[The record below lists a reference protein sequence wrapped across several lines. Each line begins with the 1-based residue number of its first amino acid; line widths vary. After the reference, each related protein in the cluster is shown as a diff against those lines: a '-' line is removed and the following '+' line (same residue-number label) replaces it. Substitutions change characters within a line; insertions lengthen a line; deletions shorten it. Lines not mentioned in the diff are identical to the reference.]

1 METLSTDNRIP
12 PEIRRLQML
21 DIINSCNF
29 AHVKDL
35 SAHFQV
41 SRVTIQTDLDQ
52 LAAQGYVQRLRG
64 GARPQ
69 KQTRFSRPASPGAR
83 ISHQANLEQAAA
95 NLVCSGETILLAAGT
110 LATGIARVL
119 VQRVEV
125 QDLVVFTNSL
135 SAALELEPAIPRF
148 SIVVTGGTLDPL
160 HHALVNPLDDLLL
173 AGIRVGTLFLTAD
186 GIDPRGS
193 ITTDSLAQ
201 AESKRR
207 MLQIAQCN
215 VVIAASDQLGSLR
228 SFSFCTFHEIDICI
242 TDKRADPLIVQALQ
256 KANVQV
262 ILVETDQRFGSD
274 SKRR

>member
-1 METLSTDNRIP
+1 MKKMETLNTESRIP
-12 PEIRRLQML
+12 PEIRRLQIL

-29 AHVKDL
+29 THVKDL
-35 SAHFQV
+35 SARFRV
-41 SRVTIQTDLDQ
+41 SCVTIQADLDQ
-52 LAAQGYVQRLRG
+52 LAAQGYIQRLRG

-69 KQTRFSRPASPGAR
+69 KQARSLHPASPGVR

-119 VQRVEV
+119 AQRVEV

-135 SAALELEPAIPRF
+135 SAALELEAAIPRF

-160 HHALVNPLDDLLL
+160 HHALVNPLDGILL
-173 AGIRVGTLFLTAD
+173 AGIEVDTLFLTAD
-186 GIDPRGS
+186 GIDPHGGV
-193 ITTDSLAQ
+193 TADSLVQ

-207 MLQIAQCN
+207 MLQIAQCK
-215 VVIAASDQLGSLR
+215 VVIAASDRFGSLR
-228 SFSFCTFHEIDICI
+228 PFSFCTFHEIDICI
-242 TDKRADPLIVQALQ
+242 TDKHADPLMIQTLQ

-262 ILVETDQRFGSD
+262 ILAEPNQ
-274 SKRR
+274 